1 MIYDKLNISEFTY
14 RFEDFL
20 PSAEVPNPLNRILN
34 FLTVGPFV
42 LETDGSF
49 EKEHFYER
57 EKLLY
62 EDYLLPDGG
71 EKNAMPEL
79 GA

>member
-1 MIYDKLNISEFTY
+1 MGS
-14 RFEDFL
+14 
-20 PSAEVPNPLNRILN
+20 
-34 FLTVGPFV
+34 FV

-49 EKEHFYER
+49 EKEHFCER

-79 GA
+79 GAKV

>member
-1 MIYDKLNISEFTY
+1 MGS
-14 RFEDFL
+14 
-20 PSAEVPNPLNRILN
+20 
-34 FLTVGPFV
+34 FV

-49 EKEHFYER
+49 EKEHFCER

-79 GA
+79 GAKVKNIYYGEDTKEWERGIINGAIEDLLRM